1 MRTFTKITL
10 ITILM
15 LLAVSRTAFA
25 LTYTVQVPSET
36 NVVYIVGDPTATS
49 PGDWSTFTKMDRVN
63 ENTFSITLANATTD
77 MGYSYCA
84 GPGWGYDEIDANG
97 KEIGHDGGW
106 QELDIAVG
114 FLAYY
119 APLTYTVQMPPE
131 AQEAYV
137 TGDFNNWNDFVKM
150 DKVGDNTFSVT
161 IDGATPDMEYQYC
174 TGPGWAYQ
182 EVDENGDGL
191 GRFNGG
197 GVDIGGIFLGFFDPN
212 SLTTLTYTVEVPDGV
227 NVVYIIGDVVGGWD
241 RFVKMDK
248 VGDNTFSIT
257 LDNVDKNTEYEYCAG
272 PGWNYEENNADGES
286 QGHAGWA
293 ELDVAFDF
301 WSYFDPNA
309 DTSLTY
315 TVKVPSE
322 TQTVYIVG
330 DPTGGWDPSY
340 FVEMDR
346 VDANTFSVSLDATDD
361 MGYEYCA
368 GPKWAYAEVDADGA
382 EVSHDGWAELDT
394 AFGFMGYGSKIGTG
408 IINPP
413 ASGKTD
419 LIFYSA
425 NKIIRVTGIFDDVS
439 IYNITGQKLQSEKVT
454 NYFESKPL
462 NSGIYI
468 IKADKQVGKV
478 VVR

>member
-1 MRTFTKITL
+1 MNRIITM

-15 LLAVSRTAFA
+15 LFGVSRTAFA

-36 NVVYIVGDPTATS
+36 NVVYIVGEPTATS

-63 ENTFSITLANATTD
+63 ENTFSITLANATED
-77 MGYSYCA
+77 MGYEYCA
-84 GPGWGYDEIDANG
+84 GPDWPYEEIDANG
-97 KEIGHDGGW
+97 QGVSHNGW
-106 QELDIAVG
+106 AELDVAYA
-114 FLAYY
+114 FKAYY

-131 AQEAYV
+131 AQEAYI
-137 TGDFNNWNDFVKM
+137 TGDFNDWGDFVKM
-150 DKVGDNTFSVT
+150 DKIGENTFSVT
-161 IDGATPDMEYQYC
+161 IDGATPDMWYQYC

-182 EVDENGDGL
+182 EVDADGKGL
-191 GRFNGG
+191 GRTDGG
-197 GVDIGGIFLGFFDPN
+197 GVDIGGIFLAFFDPG
-212 SLTTLTYTVEVPDGV
+212 SLATLTYTVEVPDGV
-227 NVVYIIGDVVGGWD
+227 NVVYIVGDVVGGWD

-272 PGWNYEENNADGES
+272 PGWNYEESNADGES

-301 WSYFDPNA
+301 WNYFDPNA

-315 TVKVPSE
+315 TVKVPAE
-322 TQTVYIVG
+322 TQTVFLIG
-330 DPTGGWDPSY
+330 DFNDWGA
-340 FVEMDR
+340 FIEMERID
-346 VDANTFSVSLDATDD
+346 DNTFSVSLEATDD

-368 GPKWAYAEVDADGA
+368 GPKWAYAEMDADGT

-394 AFGFMGYGSKIGTG
+394 AFGFMGYASKIGNPTG
-408 IINPP
+408 IINPT

-439 IYNITGQKLQSEKVT
+439 IYNITGQKLQSEKAT

-462 NSGIYI
+462 NPGIYI
-468 IKADKQVGKV
+468 VKTDKQVGKV